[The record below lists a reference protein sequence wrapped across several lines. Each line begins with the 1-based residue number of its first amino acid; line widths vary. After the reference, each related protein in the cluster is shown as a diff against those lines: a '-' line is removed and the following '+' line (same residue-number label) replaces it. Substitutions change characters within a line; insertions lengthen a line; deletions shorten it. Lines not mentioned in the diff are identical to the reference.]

1 MKADGTLIEREHLAL
16 RGSAPGGGARRG
28 TRRIEELRTC
38 EVPSCQTILSA
49 YNTGVRCWQHQVAT
63 RSVPRGS
70 RLRLDVA

>member
-1 MKADGTLIEREHLAL
+1 MNADGTLIEREHLAL
-16 RGSAPGGGARRG
+16 RGSAPGGGARRA

-38 EVPSCQTILSA
+38 QVPNCQTILSG